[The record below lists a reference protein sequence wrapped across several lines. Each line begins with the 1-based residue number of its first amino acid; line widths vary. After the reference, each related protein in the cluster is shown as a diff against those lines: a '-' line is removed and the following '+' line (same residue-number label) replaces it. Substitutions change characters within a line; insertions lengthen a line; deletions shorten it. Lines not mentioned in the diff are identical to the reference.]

1 MGEKGKKQGQIG
13 KIWASEA
20 VSYTHLT
27 LPTKL
32 FVVLQKKPL
41 VPSSPVRVKLSNNRL
56 KKLFDKVINDTG
68 NTKGS
73 RDV

>member
-1 MGEKGKKQGQIG
+1 MVSGFGHARVFGLRPKTCPP
-13 KIWASEA
+13 AADEA
-20 VSYTHLT
+20 VRRT
-27 LPTKL
+27 PE
-32 FVVLQKKPL
+32 KPL